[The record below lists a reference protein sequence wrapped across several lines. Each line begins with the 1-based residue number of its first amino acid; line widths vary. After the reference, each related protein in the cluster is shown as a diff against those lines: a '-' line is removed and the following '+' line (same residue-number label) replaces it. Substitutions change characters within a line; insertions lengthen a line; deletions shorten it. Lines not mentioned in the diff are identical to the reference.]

1 MTAIGASNVT
11 AKPERFASLDMFR
24 GATIFLMI
32 VVNTAGAGGAF
43 TQLQHAP
50 WIGFTLAD
58 LIYPSFLFAVGNA
71 MSFALTRPMAESVFL
86 RRVFKRAALIFLLG
100 VLMYWFPF
108 VTHQADGSW
117 VAKPFADTRLTGVL
131 QRIALCYLL
140 GALCARYL
148 RPSHLLLVAIGL
160 CVAHWAILV
169 GLSPVGEAFGRYR
182 NAGTL
187 FDLWLIGPDHLYR
200 KDHGFDPEGL
210 LGTLPATAN
219 VMAGYLTGLAIQRWG
234 KHTATVGRLVAI
246 GAGLVLVALLLS
258 PVLPI
263 GKKLWTGSFVALT
276 VGIDLI
282 LLGAV
287 LWLVEVRGVR
297 FGRSFLQMLG
307 RNPLAIYL
315 FSEMLVVTLE
325 LIHVQP
331 DTGLYSWIGEHLF
344 QAVTPGPMGSLLCAL
359 AYTLICCAFGRELDR
374 RGIILKV

>member
-1 MTAIGASNVT
+1 MTTMTAR
-11 AKPERFASLDMFR
+11 PERFASLDMFR

-50 WIGFTLAD
+50 WFGFTLAD

-71 MSFALTRPMAESVFL
+71 MSFALTRPMPEHVFL

-108 VTHQADGSW
+108 VTHQPDGSW

-148 RPSHLLLVAIGL
+148 KPSQLVMVAIGL
-160 CVAHWAILV
+160 VVAHWAILV
-169 GLSPVGEAFGRYR
+169 GLSPAGEAFGRYK

-187 FDLWLIGPDHLYR
+187 FDLWLIGPEHLYK

-219 VMAGYLTGLAIQRWG
+219 VIAGYLTGLAIQRWG
-234 KHTATVGRLVAI
+234 KHAATVGRLAAI
-246 GAGLVLVALLLS
+246 GAGLVVVALLLS
-258 PVLPI
+258 PMLPI
-263 GKKLWTGSFVALT
+263 GKKMWTGSFVALT

-287 LWLVEVRGVR
+287 LWLVEIRGVKV
-297 FGRSFLQMLG
+297 GRSFLQMLG

-315 FSEMLVVTLE
+315 FSELLVVVLE
-325 LIHVQP
+325 LIHV
-331 DTGLYSWIGEHLF
+331 DGEGLYTWVGLNAF
-344 QAVTPGPMGSLLCAL
+344 QPVAPGPVGSLLCAL
-359 AYTLICCAFGRELDR
+359 AYTLICCGFGWVLDR
-374 RGIILKV
+374 KGIILKV

>member
-1 MTAIGASNVT
+1 VTTMTAR
-11 AKPERFASLDMFR
+11 PERFASLDMFR

-43 TQLQHAP
+43 NQLQHAP

-71 MSFALTRPMAESVFL
+71 MSFALTRPMPEHVFL

-108 VTHQADGSW
+108 VTHQTDGSW

-148 RPSHLLLVAIGL
+148 KPSQLVMVAIGL
-160 CVAHWAILV
+160 VVAHWAILV
-169 GLSPVGEAFGRYR
+169 GLSPAGEAFGRYR

-187 FDLWLIGPDHLYR
+187 LDLRVIGLNHLYK

-219 VMAGYLTGLAIQRWG
+219 VIAGYLTGLAIQRWG
-234 KHTATVGRLVAI
+234 KHAATVGRLAAI
-246 GAGLVLVALLLS
+246 GAGLVVVALLLS
-258 PVLPI
+258 PMLPI

-276 VGIDLI
+276 VGLDLI

-287 LWLVEVRGVR
+287 LWLVEIRGVR
-297 FGRSFLQMLG
+297 VGRSFLQMLG

-315 FSEMLVVTLE
+315 FSELLVVVLE
-325 LIHVQP
+325 LVHV
-331 DTGLYSWIGEHLF
+331 DGKGLYTWVGLNAF
-344 QAVTPGPMGSLLCAL
+344 QPIAPGPVGSLLCAL
-359 AYTLICCAFGRELDR
+359 AYTLICCAFGWVLDR
-374 RGIILKV
+374 KGIILKV

>member
-1 MTAIGASNVT
+1 MTT
-11 AKPERFASLDMFR
+11 ARPERFASLDMFR

-50 WIGFTLAD
+50 WFGFTLAD

-71 MSFALTRPMAESVFL
+71 MSFALTRPMPEHVFL

-108 VTHQADGSW
+108 ITHQPDGSW
-117 VAKPFADTRLTGVL
+117 VAKPFSDTRLTGVL

-148 RPSHLLLVAIGL
+148 KPSHLVVVAIGL
-160 CVAHWAILV
+160 VVAHWAILV
-169 GLSPVGEAFGRYR
+169 GLSPTGEAFGRYK

-187 FDLWLIGPDHLYR
+187 FDLWLIGPEHLYK

-219 VMAGYLTGLAIQRWG
+219 VIAGYLTGLAIQRWG
-234 KHTATVGRLVAI
+234 KHAATVGRLATI
-246 GAGLVLVALLLS
+246 GAGLVVVALLLS

-263 GKKLWTGSFVALT
+263 GKKMWTGSFVALT
-276 VGIDLI
+276 VGLDLI

-287 LWLVEVRGVR
+287 LWLVEIRGVKV
-297 FGRSFLQMLG
+297 GRSFLQMLG

-315 FSEMLVVTLE
+315 FSELLVMVLE
-325 LIHVQP
+325 LIHV
-331 DTGLYSWIGEHLF
+331 DGEGLYTWVGLNAF
-344 QAVTPGPMGSLLCAL
+344 QSIAPGPMGSLLCAL
-359 AYTLICCAFGRELDR
+359 AYTLICCAFGWVLDR
-374 RGIILKV
+374 KGIILKV

>member
-1 MTAIGASNVT
+1 MTTMTAR
-11 AKPERFASLDMFR
+11 PERFASLDMFR

-50 WIGFTLAD
+50 WFGFTLAD

-71 MSFALTRPMAESVFL
+71 MSFALTRPMPEHVFL

-148 RPSHLLLVAIGL
+148 KPSQLVMVAIGL
-160 CVAHWAILV
+160 VVAHWAILV
-169 GLSPVGEAFGRYR
+169 GLSPTGEAFGRYK

-187 FDLWLIGPDHLYR
+187 FDLWLIGPEHLYK

-219 VMAGYLTGLAIQRWG
+219 VIAGYLTGLAIQRWG
-234 KHTATVGRLVAI
+234 KHAATVGRLAAI
-246 GAGLVLVALLLS
+246 GAGLVVVALLLS

-287 LWLVEVRGVR
+287 LWLVEIRGVKV
-297 FGRSFLQMLG
+297 GRSFLQMLG

-315 FSEMLVVTLE
+315 FSELLVVVLE
-325 LIHVQP
+325 LIHVNGE
-331 DTGLYSWIGEHLF
+331 GLYTWVGRNAF
-344 QAVTPGPMGSLLCAL
+344 QPVTPGPVGSLLCAL
-359 AYTLICCAFGRELDR
+359 AYTLICCAFGWVLDR
-374 RGIILKV
+374 KGIILKV

>member
-1 MTAIGASNVT
+1 MTT
-11 AKPERFASLDMFR
+11 TMPKPERFASLDMFR

-50 WIGFTLAD
+50 WFGFTLAD
-58 LIYPSFLFAVGNA
+58 LIFPTFLFAVGNA
-71 MSFALTRPMAESVFL
+71 MSFALTRPMPEHVFL
-86 RRVFKRAALIFLLG
+86 RRVSKRAALIFLLG

-140 GALCARYL
+140 GSLCARYL
-148 RPSHLLLVAIGL
+148 RPSHLLWVAIGL
-160 CVAHWAILV
+160 VLAHWAILV
-169 GLSPVGEAFGRYR
+169 RLSPAGEAFGRYR

-187 FDLWLIGPDHLYR
+187 FDLWLIGPAHLYT

-219 VMAGYLTGLAIQRWG
+219 VIAGYLTGLAIQRWG
-234 KHTATVGRLVAI
+234 KHMATVGRLAAI
-246 GAGLVLVALLLS
+246 GAGLVIVALLLS

-282 LLGAV
+282 LLGVA

-315 FSEMLVVTLE
+315 FSELLVVALE
-325 LIHVQP
+325 LIHVRP
-331 DTGLYSWIGEHLF
+331 DTGLYTWVGETVF
-344 QAVTPGPMGSLLCAL
+344 QGFTTGPVGSLLCAL
-359 AYTLICCAFGRELDR
+359 AYTLICCAFGWALDR

>member
-1 MTAIGASNVT
+1 MTAR
-11 AKPERFASLDMFR
+11 PERFASLDMFR

-50 WIGFTLAD
+50 WFGFTLAD

-71 MSFALTRPMAESVFL
+71 MSFALTRPMPEHVFL
-86 RRVFKRAALIFLLG
+86 RRVFKRAVLIFLLG

-108 VTHQADGSW
+108 VTHQPDGSW

-148 RPSHLLLVAIGL
+148 KPSHLVVVAIGL
-160 CVAHWAILV
+160 VVAHWAILV
-169 GLSPVGEAFGRYR
+169 GLSPAGEAFGRYK

-187 FDLWLIGPDHLYR
+187 FDLWLIGPEHLYK

-219 VMAGYLTGLAIQRWG
+219 VIAGYLTGLAIQRRG
-234 KHTATVGRLVAI
+234 KHAATVGRLAAI
-246 GAGLVLVALLLS
+246 GAGMVVVALLLS

-263 GKKLWTGSFVALT
+263 GKKMWTGSFVALT
-276 VGIDLI
+276 VGLDLI

-287 LWLVEVRGVR
+287 LWLVEIRGVKV
-297 FGRSFLQMLG
+297 GRSFLQMLG

-315 FSEMLVVTLE
+315 FSELLVVVLE
-325 LIHVQP
+325 LIHV
-331 DTGLYSWIGEHLF
+331 DGEGLYTWVGLNAF
-344 QAVTPGPMGSLLCAL
+344 QPVTPGPVGSLLCAL
-359 AYTLICCAFGRELDR
+359 AYTLICCAFGWVLDR
-374 RGIILKV
+374 KGIILKV